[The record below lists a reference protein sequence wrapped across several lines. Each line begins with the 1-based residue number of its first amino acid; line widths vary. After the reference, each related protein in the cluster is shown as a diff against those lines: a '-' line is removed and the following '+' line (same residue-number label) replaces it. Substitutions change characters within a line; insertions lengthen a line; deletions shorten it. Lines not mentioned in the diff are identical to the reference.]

1 MDKIEIAPDEYS
13 INELNYIVYEAKQT
27 LIKSFQ
33 CFGTTVVDKSSDFI
47 PLMTQWDTPKKLLP
61 SDLCLNNRIKTICY
75 YADRVMEEH
84 IHELTGLLADHS
96 KNEYE
101 FELIMNDDCRQFFK
115 FLGMIKSSVKWVMIN
130 SKVMSY
136 LITDNNFF
144 LLNTTPT
151 PFYKTSYL
159 GIDIY
164 VNSALPPYKIIAGSN
179 KVVTLYGNSI
189 KYIKSSHISHKL
201 YDQYVYD
208 NNYLFLSNFKF
219 GINSDEMIHAK
230 VIYENDK

>member
-159 GIDIY
+159 GIDI
-164 VNSALPPYKIIAGSN
+164 
-179 KVVTLYGNSI
+179 
-189 KYIKSSHISHKL
+189 KSSHISHKL